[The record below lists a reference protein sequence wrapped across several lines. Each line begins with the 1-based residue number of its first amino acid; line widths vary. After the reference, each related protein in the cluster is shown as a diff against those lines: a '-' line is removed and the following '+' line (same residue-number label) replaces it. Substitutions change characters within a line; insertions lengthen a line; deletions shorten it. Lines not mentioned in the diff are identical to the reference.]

1 MKTSAIVDALPK
13 SPAAAGVAS
22 VASAHAGAAKPLS
35 RRQWRQLG
43 LISLAALGVFAFM
56 RWLPTGTNLSH
67 MDFRVDAPNAIEFC
81 DPSNPQFIPV
91 VAVASPVSLTVDA
104 PPARAGERVQATA
117 TLRTA
122 SGKAIAAEDLL
133 VVHTRRLHLLIADP
147 ALADYQHVHPEPT
160 RTPGEWSFAFTPRA
174 AGTYRVFADFTPAAT
189 NRGLYAHADVEVG
202 PALVA
207 GPEAMREV
215 GTVAETTKV
224 TAASSGFVERDG
236 FRFALTPAAPPIRAG
251 QPADLKFTV
260 SRLGGGVVPLRPVMD
275 AFAHLVAF
283 DQSRSG
289 FAHLHPAQLD
299 LSRRPDAQQPALDF
313 KITIPKSGRYVIWA
327 QVDLDGRDTFVPF
340 WFEVVE

>member
-1 MKTSAIVDALPK
+1 MKEPAIADTSPK
-13 SPAAAGVAS
+13 SSPAAGVAN
-22 VASAHAGAAKPLS
+22 VASSQIAPDKSLS

-43 LISLAALGVFAFM
+43 LISLAAIGVFAFM

-67 MDFRVDAPNAIEFC
+67 MDFRVDTPNAIEFC

-91 VAVASPVSLTVDA
+91 VAVASPVSLTVNA
-104 PPARAGERVQATA
+104 SPTRAGERVQATA
-117 TLRTA
+117 MLRTA

-133 VVHTRRLHLLIADP
+133 VVHTRKLHLLIADP

-189 NRGLYAHADVEVG
+189 NRGLYAHADMEVRPVVSG
-202 PALVA
+202 ESGSA
-207 GPEAMREV
+207 GAAGIDAATTSAADVSVGSVDRE
-215 GTVAETTKV
+215 
-224 TAASSGFVERDG
+224 G
-236 FRFALTPAAPPIRAG
+236 FRFTLTPATVPIRAG
-251 QPADLKFTV
+251 RPADLKFTV
-260 SRLGGGVVPLRPVMD
+260 TRLGGGEVPLRPVMD

-299 LSRRPDAQQPALDF
+299 LARPPDTQHPALDF
-313 KITIPKSGRYVIWA
+313 KITIPKPGRYVIWA
-327 QVDLDGRDTFVPF
+327 QVDLEGRDTFVAF
-340 WFEVVE
+340 WFDVAE